1 MTLISHNDSRL
12 AWLGAITVETT
23 EDFSR
28 AWRIPFHKKGLFEET
43 LVLRAGMPAGVR
55 LAFQSNTRALAVNLV
70 PLEGNTKLDLMVDG
84 RVLDTATLDGR
95 DRVEWNDL
103 PEGEKRI
110 ELWLPQR
117 GQFDLRSLEID
128 DGATFAT
135 VTDERLRWITYG
147 SSITHCGEAASP
159 SQTWPAIVAQAYD
172 LYHFNLGY
180 GGQCHLDP
188 GIARMIRDL
197 PADFISICAGI
208 NIQGSG
214 SLNART
220 FPSNLIGFV
229 EILREK
235 HPTTP
240 LVIIS
245 PIYSFKRETEP
256 NVIGW
261 NLCNYRKSVKES
273 VERLRAHGDH
283 AIHYIDGLE
292 LYDESLGHL
301 MPDNLHP
308 NADGY
313 RALGK
318 RFIEQV
324 GPVLFEPHGVPAVEE
339 ANLRRVAN
347 IA

>member
-12 AWLGAITVETT
+12 AWLGAVTVEQT
-23 EDFSR
+23 ETFSR
-28 AWRIPFHKKGLFEET
+28 AWRIPFRRKGLFEEV
-43 LVLRAGMPAGVR
+43 LVQRAGMPAGVR
-55 LAFQSNTRALAVNLV
+55 LAFASNTRMLAVNLAAV
-70 PLEGNTKLDLMVDG
+70 EGNTKLDLMVDG
-84 RVLDTATLDGR
+84 NLIETVSLDGR
-95 DRVEWNDL
+95 DRVEWKDL

-117 GQFDLRSLEID
+117 GHFNLHSVEID
-128 DGATFAT
+128 DGATLAA
-135 VTDERLRWITYG
+135 VSDERLRWITYG

-197 PADFISICAGI
+197 PADFISVCAGI
-208 NIQGSG
+208 NIQGNC
-214 SLNART
+214 SLNQRT
-220 FPSNLIGFV
+220 FPSALIGFV
-229 EILREK
+229 EIVREK
-235 HPTTP
+235 HPLTP
-240 LVIIS
+240 LVLIS
-245 PIYSFKRETEP
+245 PIYSFLRETTP
-256 NVIGW
+256 NAVGW
-261 NLCNYRKSVKES
+261 NLCDYRKSVKES
-273 VERLRAHGDH
+273 VERLRAHGDQM
-283 AIHYIDGLE
+283 IHYIDGLE

-301 MPDNLHP
+301 MPDKLHP

-318 RFIEQV
+318 RFIEKV